1 MFFVKDNNKNK
12 NKSTE
17 FSLKLD
23 SYILSLLTVNL
34 KVLRF
39 CYLLRYTYM

>member
-23 SYILSLLTVNL
+23 SYILSLRTVNP

-39 CYLLRYTYM
+39 LVMLSVTYM